1 MRRARVNPWWVPSP
15 RAAVCLDGAHAH
27 HNEGDSTIKH
37 ALVGIGFAIL
47 TVSGDLQRLRQ

>member
-47 TVSGDLQRLRQ
+47 TVSGELQRLRQ